1 MTINNEAIL
10 LSMIENAYLKRKN
23 DRIYID
29 SGEYWVLD
37 DDVSI
42 IGDAELFLILQRA
55 LFEECHKRDIVITI
69 KNSKLII
76 KMNFMDSQFAIMD
89 FMDSQLII
97 LDTSRESFALAY
109 QKVVGINGN

>member
-37 DDVSI
+37 DYVSV
-42 IGDAELFLILQRA
+42 IGDAELFLVLQRA
-55 LFEECHKRDIVITI
+55 LFDECRKRGYVITI
-69 KNSKLII
+69 TA
-76 KMNFMDSQFAIMD
+76 NFMLIDKVN
-89 FMDSQLII
+89 FMYPENNAEIYEG
-97 LDTSRESFALAY
+97 DTSRESFALAY
-109 QKVVGINGN
+109 QKLVGIEL

>member
-1 MTINNEAIL
+1 MNNEAIL
-10 LSMIENAYLKRKN
+10 QRLIENAYLKRKN

-69 KNSKLII
+69 KNNRLII
-76 KMNFMDSQFAIMD
+76 CIAD
-89 FMDSQLII
+89 FLGSELID

-109 QKVVGINGN
+109 QKLVGIE